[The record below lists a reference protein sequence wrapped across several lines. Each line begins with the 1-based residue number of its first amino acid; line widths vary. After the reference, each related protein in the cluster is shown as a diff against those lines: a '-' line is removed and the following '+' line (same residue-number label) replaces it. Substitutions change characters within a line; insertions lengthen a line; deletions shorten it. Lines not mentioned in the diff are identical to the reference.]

1 MAVGQVL
8 RQAVGGERVVQAD
21 GATVGEVLNDLCT
34 RHPAVGAQILT
45 ADGTLHKYVNLYVN
59 DEDARLLQWT
69 DTPVGD
75 ADTLMILPAM
85 AGGAFCPKAASTA
98 KVVAMITSVLPSNRD
113 TRMTRSKV
121 SMGRGGGFA
130 FLPAT

>member
-1 MAVGQVL
+1 MSNVKIPPVL

-21 GATVGEVLNDLCT
+21 GATVGEVLDDLCT
-34 RHPAVGAQILT
+34 RHPAVGAQILS

-85 AGGAFCPKAASTA
+85 AGGA
-98 KVVAMITSVLPSNRD
+98 R
-113 TRMTRSKV
+113 
-121 SMGRGGGFA
+121 
-130 FLPAT
+130 